1 MKTQI
6 TWPSEVEAGFG
17 AQQMVSDEHAEAGLD
32 DDEHFEGEVGVGVGG
47 WAFVDSLAILSRK
60 LNTHYR
66 TTPLLDSSRLDFDND
81 FSGPFGRFNDD
92 YFYNFPRL
100 ERSSPG
106 TFTLVINSHCPD
118 STFIFPI
125 AAEAFLVTKNYQK
138 YSTID
143 DIPYA
148 VRW

>member
-6 TWPSEVEAGFG
+6 TWPSEVEAGLG
-17 AQQMVSDEHAEAGLD
+17 AQQMVGDEHAEAGLD
-32 DDEHFEGEVGVGVGG
+32 DDEHFEGEVGVGVEG
-47 WAFVDSLAILSRK
+47 WVFIDSLAILSGK
-60 LNTHYR
+60 LNTDYR
-66 TTPLLDSSRLDFDND
+66 SSPVMDSCRLDFDNN
-81 FSGPFGRFNDD
+81 FSGPFNDFNAGQ
-92 YFYNFPRL
+92 FNFPQI
-100 ERSSPG
+100 ERSSSG